1 MGYKEK
7 LQDFYRQF
15 CEDTGRKGA
24 VDPDEVAQWAY
35 RKKLWIPQTR
45 DVVSRLAKD
54 LADAWRE
61 EYRTDRR
68 GLRYRAMHAV
78 RGFGPQQRTLWA
90 DMDTASREHM
100 ERAFAQRR
108 RQIVGDCVQLK
119 TDVDVFN
126 DKRPSDEP
134 INLVLDFT
142 YDVEEL
148 QQKPDSEA
156 A

>member
-1 MGYKEK
+1 MGYKET
-7 LQDFYRQF
+7 LQDFYKRF

-24 VDPDEVAQWAY
+24 VDPDEVAAWAY
-35 RKKLWIPQTR
+35 KKKLWKPTTR
-45 DVVSRLAKD
+45 DVVSRLSKD

-61 EYRTDRR
+61 EYRTDRLGR
-68 GLRYRAMHAV
+68 RYRAKHAV
-78 RGFGPQQRTLWA
+78 RGYGEQHTLWA
-90 DMDTASREHM
+90 DMETAPRDHM

-126 DKRPSDEP
+126 DKRPSEEP
-134 INLVLDFT
+134 LSVVLDFT
-142 YDVEEL
+142 WDVEEL